1 MCLSLSQGHC
11 LVCVPNMSH
20 KNVSAWVI
28 VSWTAPRWSHFSTTV
43 QTTIET
49 WLNYGHFWFRSFRLT
64 DYLLGCQF
72 EENRKLVSGN
82 KNSLIFVSLV
92 LRDDCALSSL
102 ISEIHEPLDE
112 LQAGLKSPA
121 ILKSLERSF
130 PDFGFVDPC
139 LILDKYLYHRFLL
152 LPKAFSDLEN
162 MNSSKNIADVRET
175 FTGEKRLPQK
185 PARRVSF

>member
-1 MCLSLSQGHC
+1 MCPTTWFCSCTKITDNQPEIPEVGRAWNVSLGHR

-20 KNVSAWVI
+20 KNVSAWVN

-112 LQAGLKSPA
+112 LQRYWNPLKGHPRISG
-121 ILKSLERSF
+121 S
-130 PDFGFVDPC
+130 
-139 LILDKYLYHRFLL
+139 
-152 LPKAFSDLEN
+152 
-162 MNSSKNIADVRET
+162 
-175 FTGEKRLPQK
+175 
-185 PARRVSF
+185 